1 MNGICNKNPKDII
14 GNTPLHIAA
23 YNGQLEI
30 CRFIVQNVEDKNPKN
45 HQGRTPLHNAAYK
58 NQNVICELILQNIE
72 ALPRVCKGLVILSNL
87 NLMIMFLFLLNC

>member
-1 MNGICNKNPKDII
+1 MEFATKIQK
-14 GNTPLHIAA
+14 TSSVTHLLHIAA
-23 YNGQLEI
+23 YNGQSEI
-30 CRFIVQNVEDKNPKN
+30 CKYIIQNVEDKNPKN

-87 NLMIMFLFLLNC
+87 NSMIMFLFLLNC